1 MIEYALWIL
10 AGTLYDTIIGVIPVA
25 GATIGLLAVFGMTD
39 SFLADPYLGVVF
51 ITSFLG
57 AVSSSDSFTSILT
70 GIPGSGS
77 TAASIIDG
85 YPMARQGQGG
95 RAIGIAL
102 MDSTVNGVFWGL
114 LAFGLMPLYGK
125 LILVFGIPEFAAL
138 MFLSLACVGFITVKN
153 PWLSVVSILL
163 GLFLGLIGQDPATGA
178 HRLTFDWEYLAAGIQ
193 IVPIIAGIFAVPE
206 ILDCLRGRISK
217 PPPIT
222 NYSKQLVQG
231 FADCWRCRKD
241 MIRGGVIGFFTGI
254 LPGVG
259 GSAGDMMAYGATVAK
274 NPDEKF
280 GNGNPRGLIGCEGAN
295 NAQKPASLIPTI
307 LFGIPGA
314 PFAALMM
321 AICVMLGLELGT
333 PALLEDQKFIWSVG
347 AGFLISTVLSF
358 FICLFIAKWVV
369 KILEIPNWIYA
380 SIIASIV
387 VWSSMQYSGTANDLY
402 ILVICGIIGVI
413 AKEIGLSRPAIL
425 LAYVVAEKF
434 ENYTQQSLTLY
445 NWIEILSRPLTL
457 VLLALSLVIVIN
469 SIRKYKG
476 ITFN

>member
-10 AGTLYDTIIGVIPVA
+10 AGTLYGTIIGVIPVA

-51 ITSFLG
+51 MTSFLG

-469 SIRKYKG
+469 RIRKYKG

>member
-10 AGTLYDTIIGVIPVA
+10 AGTLYGTIIGVIPVA

-51 ITSFLG
+51 MTSFLG

-85 YPMARQGQGG
+85 HPMAKQGQGG

>member
-1 MIEYALWIL
+1 
-10 AGTLYDTIIGVIPVA
+10 
-25 GATIGLLAVFGMTD
+25 
-39 SFLADPYLGVVF
+39 
-51 ITSFLG
+51 
-57 AVSSSDSFTSILT
+57 
-70 GIPGSGS
+70 
-77 TAASIIDG
+77 
-85 YPMARQGQGG
+85 
-95 RAIGIAL
+95 
-102 MDSTVNGVFWGL
+102 
-114 LAFGLMPLYGK
+114 
-125 LILVFGIPEFAAL
+125 
-138 MFLSLACVGFITVKN
+138 
-153 PWLSVVSILL
+153 
-163 GLFLGLIGQDPATGA
+163 
-178 HRLTFDWEYLAAGIQ
+178 
-193 IVPIIAGIFAVPE
+193 
-206 ILDCLRGRISK
+206 
-217 PPPIT
+217 
-222 NYSKQLVQG
+222 VQG
-231 FADCWRCRKD
+231 
-241 MIRGGVIGFFTGI
+241 I
-254 LPGVG
+254 
-259 GSAGDMMAYGATVAK
+259 
-274 NPDEKF
+274 F

>member
-10 AGTLYDTIIGVIPVA
+10 AGTLYGTIIGVIPVA

-51 ITSFLG
+51 MTAFLG

>member
-10 AGTLYDTIIGVIPVA
+10 AGTLYGTIIGVIPVA

-51 ITSFLG
+51 MTSFLG

>member
-10 AGTLYDTIIGVIPVA
+10 AGTLYGTIIGVIPVA

-39 SFLADPYLGVVF
+39 SFLADPYLGVIF
-51 ITSFLG
+51 MTSFLG

-163 GLFLGLIGQDPATGA
+163 GLLLGLIGQDPATGA
-178 HRLTFDWEYLAAGIQ
+178 HRLTFGWDYLAAGIQ

-206 ILDCLRGRISK
+206 IIDCLRGRVST

-222 NYSKQLVQG
+222 DYTRQLVQG
-231 FADCWRCRKD
+231 FKDCWHCRKD
-241 MIRGGVIGFFTGI
+241 MVRGGVIGFFTGL
-254 LPGVG
+254 LPGIG

-347 AGFLISTVLSF
+347 AGFLISTILSF
-358 FICLFIAKWVV
+358 FICIIIAKWVV
-369 KILEIPNWIYA
+369 KILEIPSWIFA
-380 SIIASIV
+380 SILALIV
-387 VWSSMQYSGTANDLY
+387 IWSSMQYSGTINDLY

-445 NWIEILSRPLTL
+445 NWTEILSRPLTL
-457 VLLALSLVIVIN
+457 ILLALSLVIIIN

>member
-10 AGTLYDTIIGVIPVA
+10 AGTLYGTIIGVIPVA

-39 SFLADPYLGVVF
+39 NFLADPYLGVVF
-51 ITSFLG
+51 MTSFLG

-85 YPMARQGQGG
+85 HPMAKQGQGG

-153 PWLSVVSILL
+153 PWLSIASILL
-163 GLFLGLIGQDPATGA
+163 GLLLGLIGQDPGTGA
-178 HRLTFDWEYLAAGIQ
+178 HRLTFGWEYLAAGIQ

-206 ILDCLRGRISK
+206 IIDCLRGRVSK

-274 NPDEKF
+274 NSDEKF

-358 FICLFIAKWVV
+358 FICLVIAKWVV

-387 VWSSMQYSGTANDLY
+387 VWSSMQYSGTINDLY

-413 AKEIGLSRPAIL
+413 AKEIRLSRPAIL

-445 NWIEILSRPLTL
+445 SWTEILSRPLTL
-457 VLLALSLVIVIN
+457 ILLALSLVIIIN

>member
-1 MIEYALWIL
+1 MIGYALWIL
-10 AGTLYDTIIGVIPVA
+10 AGTLYGTIIGVIPVA

-51 ITSFLG
+51 MTAFLG

-85 YPMARQGQGG
+85 YPMAKQGQGG

>member
-10 AGTLYDTIIGVIPVA
+10 AGTIYGTIIGVIPVA

-51 ITSFLG
+51 MTAFLG

-163 GLFLGLIGQDPATGA
+163 GLLLGLIGQDPATGA
-178 HRLTFDWEYLAAGIQ
+178 HRLTFGWDYLAAGIQ

-206 ILDCLRGRISK
+206 IIDCLRGRISK

-222 NYSKQLVQG
+222 DYSKQLVQG
-231 FADCWRCRKD
+231 FKDCWHCRKD
-241 MIRGGVIGFFTGI
+241 MIRGGVIGFFTGL

-333 PALLEDQKFIWSVG
+333 PSLLEDQKFIWSVG

-358 FICLFIAKWVV
+358 FICLIIAKWVV

-380 SIIASIV
+380 AIIASIV

-402 ILVICGIIGVI
+402 ILIVCGIIGVI

-445 NWIEILSRPLTL
+445 TWGEVLSRPLTL
-457 VLLALSLVIVIN
+457 ILLILSLMIVVN

-476 ITFN
+476 ITYN